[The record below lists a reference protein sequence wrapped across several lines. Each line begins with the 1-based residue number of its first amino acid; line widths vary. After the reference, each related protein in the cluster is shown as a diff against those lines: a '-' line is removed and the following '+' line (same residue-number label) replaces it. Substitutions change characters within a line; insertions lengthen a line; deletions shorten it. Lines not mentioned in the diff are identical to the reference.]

1 MGTFQIHTDAVT
13 GSVGLSALVSVLP
26 LLAFFVML
34 LGFKARAHTSGL
46 VALGV
51 ALLVAVLGFNMPVGM
66 AVSSAFR
73 GGLYGLF
80 PIVWVILTAIWFY
93 QITVAAGRFEDLR
106 RVFDKM
112 GNGDVRIQTMLIAFC
127 FGGLLEAL
135 AGFGA
140 PVAITA
146 TMILALGIPP
156 LKAASIVLIANTAPV
171 AFGAVSIP
179 ITTAGEVGGRTLE
192 QTENIAAI
200 VGHQTP
206 FLAFFVPF
214 IIAFLVDGGR
224 GVRETIPAAVTIGL
238 SFGIAQWW
246 TSNYFAYQ
254 LTDVIACIVALGAA
268 FVLLQFWKPVGVPE
282 LRERLGLDQPDADVA
297 PNAGTGTH
305 SDDAET
311 EVAGSTAIKTR
322 AEAADE
328 SLPGNRV
335 WMALMPYAVVVF
347 IFGIANLGTTIP
359 EWLKSFKLAIPW
371 PGIET
376 GSILSSTGTDVKTDY
391 TFAYLHNPGTL
402 LVISGLIVA
411 LVYII
416 FDENGRY
423 QLNWAQVG
431 KEFVDTAYRM
441 RWSAL
446 TIVVVLALAYVMNYS
461 GQTVT
466 IGYWFAGLGPAFA
479 FLAPM
484 LGWIGVAVT
493 GSDTSANALFANLQ
507 VTAAER
513 LDLNP
518 DLMLAANTT
527 GGVVGKMISPQ
538 SLAIAATAVNMEG
551 KESELFKKVVGWSFV
566 FLLAVCTMVF
576 LQTNVLSALAPAVG

>member
-1 MGTFQIHTDAVT
+1 M
-13 GSVGLSALVSVLP
+13 
-26 LLAFFVML
+26 
-34 LGFKARAHTSGL
+34 
-46 VALGV
+46 
-51 ALLVAVLGFNMPVGM
+51 
-66 AVSSAFR
+66 
-73 GGLYGLF
+73 
-80 PIVWVILTAIWFY
+80 ILTAIWFY

-224 GVRETIPAAVTIGL
+224 GVHETIPAAVTIGL

-268 FVLLQFWKPVGVPE
+268 VVLLQFWKPVGVPE

-297 PNAGTGTH
+297 PDAGTGTH
-305 SDDAET
+305 GDDAET

-322 AEAADE
+322 AEAEDE

-359 EWLKSFKLAIPW
+359 EWLKSFKLTIPW
-371 PGIET
+371 PGIDT
-376 GSILSSTGTDVKTDY
+376 GSILSSTGTDVKTHY

-446 TIVVVLALAYVMNYS
+446 TI
-461 GQTVT
+461 
-466 IGYWFAGLGPAFA
+466 GYWFAGLGAAFA

-484 LGWIGVAVT
+484 LGWVGVAVT
-493 GSDTSANALFANLQ
+493 GSGTSANALFANLQ

-518 DLMLAANTT
+518 DLMLAANST

-566 FLLAVCTMVF
+566 FLLAVCTIVF